1 MSVAKSRHSSS
12 LPSPW
17 GSAPSHS
24 RREFYHEGVDA
35 GYKFVSDSLQS
46 LCRLCLRSAARS
58 VQSESAPYLRLWRWL
73 LRFPACEVNS

>member
-46 LCRLCLRSAARS
+46 LCRLCRSVARS
-58 VQSESAPYLRLWRWL
+58 VQSESALYLWLWKWL
-73 LRFPACEVNS
+73 LRLLAWEVNS